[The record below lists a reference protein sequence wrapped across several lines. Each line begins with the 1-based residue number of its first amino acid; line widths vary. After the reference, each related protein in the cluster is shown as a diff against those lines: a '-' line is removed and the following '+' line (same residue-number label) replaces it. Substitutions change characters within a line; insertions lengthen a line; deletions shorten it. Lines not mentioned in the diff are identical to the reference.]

1 MKLAELTERFYTLVA
16 PDIPNEWDVEE
27 VLEPLVD
34 ESDPVCSAILGHIPV
49 IWPVSHSLC
58 YDFLHLVPETLK
70 HLSLEQ
76 LPRWI
81 GITLDLYET
90 GGLRTAQRFMQDDIK
105 SYLSKLEGGGGLAL
119 AAVEKK
125 LLPYIRGIARD
136 ELQIAQAHQ
145 SYTDSSCIFVPEEQT
160 LFDNNDDNFLLYKLI
175 LTFQWGFITCGS
187 FLNTPFGMSSPVTK
201 NEETDK
207 LWLRTFFDSFSD
219 PLLAQSIYH
228 SLESIRVR
236 VFLTEELPGLMRAV
250 EKRIF
255 PSLHFMM
262 AAEDSKNIPGS
273 LQRILLA
280 ERTEIY
286 ELLCRYLTPEESRNY
301 QLGQALPG
309 DSAEITSRLY
319 STVKKASKEYLPVVP
334 FPFQGV
340 FKLRAVET
348 ARKLKEQQLGEQFVD
363 MMASYL
369 LTLPQEKLNNIL
381 EQDKKN
387 SADTGLAE
395 SDVSMIMDSEFA
407 RTADQEKNVPL
418 LVTINNEEMQ
428 LPAELED
435 FSKNFFDEFGHLPA
449 RFLSSAAGKAGQA
462 MLEQD
467 VIGINDDEQPSPGVL
482 LYDEWDYRRQGYRKN
497 WCSLNFKQLKPI
509 HTSFIRNTLDKYHGL
524 TIRLRHQFEMMRSQ
538 ERFVKRQ
545 KEGDDIDFDALVE
558 SISDTCAGISSSERL
573 FIRLKRDE
581 RDIAVL
587 FLVDMSNST
596 AGWVNNALK
605 ESLVLM
611 AEAMEVLGDRYG
623 IYGFSGM
630 RRSRCEL
637 FHVKHLNEP
646 YGEQVKE
653 RISSITPS
661 EYTRMGPP
669 IRHATALLK
678 EIDAKVRIIITLTDG
693 KPEDYDDYKG
703 EYAIEDTRHALLEAK
718 TADIHPFCITIDH
731 QAKEYMSH
739 MYGPANY
746 IFIDNVRKL
755 PLRMPEIY
763 RVLTS

>member
-1 MKLAELTERFYTLVA
+1 MKLALLTERFYDLVA

-27 VLEPLVD
+27 VLDPLID
-34 ESDPVCSAILGHIPV
+34 ESDNVCEAILGHIPV

-58 YDFLHLVPETLK
+58 FDFLRLLPETLE

-76 LPRWI
+76 IPRWI
-81 GITLDLYET
+81 GITLDYYET
-90 GGLRTAQRFMQDDIK
+90 DGLRAAQRFMQDDIEH
-105 SYLSKLEGGGGLAL
+105 YLSKLKGSGGLAL
-119 AAVEKK
+119 ANIEKQ
-125 LLPYIRGIARD
+125 LLPYIRGIARS
-136 ELQIAQAHQ
+136 ELQIGHARI
-145 SYTDSSCIFVPEEQT
+145 SYTNTSSIFVPEE
-160 LFDNNDDNFLLYKLI
+160 LRFSENNDENFLLYKLI
-175 LTFQWGFITCGS
+175 LTFQWGFIACGS
-187 FLNTPFGMSSPVTK
+187 FINKAPSEFSSIKCDDT
-201 NEETDK
+201 
-207 LWLRTFFDSFSD
+207 LWLRSFFADFEE
-219 PLLAQSIYH
+219 PLLARDIYH
-228 SLESIRVR
+228 CLESIRVR
-236 VFLTEELPGLMRAV
+236 SFLNLELPGLMRAA
-250 EKRIF
+250 KQHIF
-255 PSLHFMM
+255 PQCAAKLKNHSL
-262 AAEDSKNIPGS
+262 NS
-273 LQRILLA
+273 LQQGIVADESQSKKLLTQHLTN
-280 ERTEIY
+280 TEY
-286 ELLCRYLTPEESRNY
+286 EHYIQN
-301 QLGQALPG
+301 QASSN
-309 DSAEITSRLY
+309 DSAKLTAKIFPALY
-319 STVKKASKEYLPVVP
+319 QENTEYTPISP

-340 FKLRAVET
+340 FKLHAVAT
-348 ARKLKEQQLGEQFVD
+348 ARRIQEQKMGEQFAD

-369 LTLPQEKLNNIL
+369 LTLSKEELGDLHEQEKR
-381 EQDKKN
+381 
-387 SADTGLAE
+387 DTANLGLAE
-395 SDVSMIMDSEFA
+395 SDISLIMDSEFA
-407 RTADQEKNVPL
+407 GSADQEKEAPI
-418 LVTINNEEMQ
+418 LVTINNEQLEM
-428 LPAELED
+428 PAELED
-435 FSKNFFDEFGHLPA
+435 FTKCFFDEFGHLPA
-449 RFLSSAAGKAGQA
+449 HFLSSAAGKAGQA

-467 VIGINDDEQPSPGVL
+467 VTGQADDLPQPTDTL

-497 WCSLNFKQLKPI
+497 WCSLNFKDLPPI
-509 HTSFIRNTLDKYHGL
+509 RSQFIQNTLDKYHGL

-545 KEGDDIDFDALVE
+545 REGDDIDFDALVE
-558 SISDTCAGISSSERL
+558 SISDTHAGISSSDRL

-653 RISSITPS
+653 RISSIVPS

-669 IRHATALLK
+669 IRHATELLK
-678 EIDAKVRIIITLTDG
+678 EVDAKVRLIITLTDG

-731 QAKEYMSH
+731 EAKDYMEH

-755 PLRMPEIY
+755 PLRIPEIY
-763 RVLTS
+763 RVLTT

>member
-1 MKLAELTERFYTLVA
+1 MKLATLTERFYDLVA

-27 VLEPLVD
+27 VLEPLID
-34 ESDPVCSAILGHIPV
+34 ASDPVCEAILGHIPV

-58 YDFLHLVPETLK
+58 FDFLRLVPESLQ

-76 LPRWI
+76 IPRWI
-81 GITLDLYET
+81 GITLDFYET
-90 GGLRTAQRFMQDDIK
+90 DGLRAAQRFMQNDIK
-105 SYLSKLEGGGGLAL
+105 SYLLELEGSGGLKL
-119 AAVEKK
+119 SSVEKQ
-125 LLPYIRGIARD
+125 LLPYIRGIARTD
-136 ELQIAQAHQ
+136 LQIAQSHQ
-145 SYTDSSCIFVPEEQT
+145 CYTDTSYIFVPEELH
-160 LFDNNDDNFLLYKLI
+160 LFQNNNDNFLLYKLM
-175 LTFQWGFITCGS
+175 LTFQWGFIACGS
-187 FLNTPFGMSSPVTK
+187 LLQSAPPASPPLAC
-201 NEETDK
+201 EENS
-207 LWLRTFFDSFSD
+207 LWLAAFFESFKE
-219 PLLAQSIYH
+219 PLLARDIYH
-228 SLESIRVR
+228 LLESIRVR
-236 VFLTEELPGLMRAV
+236 IFLSKELPGLMRAS
-250 EKRIF
+250 EKQVF
-255 PSLHFMM
+255 PNLPLAPKDHPLSPLQQVLTAKTTELQALLSHSLT
-262 AAEDSKNIPGS
+262 EEESKKYLHNQASANDS
-273 LQRILLA
+273 LQ
-280 ERTEIY
+280 
-286 ELLCRYLTPEESRNY
+286 
-301 QLGQALPG
+301 Q
-309 DSAEITSRLY
+309 TSKLY
-319 STVKKASKEYLPVVP
+319 DTLKANNREYLPIP
-334 FPFQGV
+334 PLPFQGV
-340 FKLRAVET
+340 FKLRAVKT
-348 ARKLKEQQLGEQFVD
+348 AMNIKEQKLGEHFVD
-363 MMASYL
+363 MMAAHL
-369 LTLPQEKLNNIL
+369 LSLSKKELTEVLK
-381 EQDKKN
+381 QDQRDSAN
-387 SADTGLAE
+387 SGLAE
-395 SDVSMIMDSEFA
+395 SDISMIMDSEFA
-407 RTADQEKNVPL
+407 QTADQEKEAPI
-418 LVTINNEEMQ
+418 LVTINNEEMEMS
-428 LPAELED
+428 PELEE
-435 FSKNFFDEFGHLPA
+435 FSRKFFDEFGHLPA
-449 RFLSSAAGKAGQA
+449 RFLSSAVGKAGQA

-467 VIGINDDEQPSPGVL
+467 VSSGGREEPQQQTDTL

-497 WCSLNFKQLKPI
+497 WCSLHSKDLKIIRSP
-509 HTSFIRNTLDKYHGL
+509 FIRNTLDKYHGL

-545 KEGDDIDFDALVE
+545 REGDDIDFDALVE
-558 SISDTCAGISSSERL
+558 SISDSQAGISPSERL

-637 FHVKHLNEP
+637 FHVKHLTEP

-653 RISSITPS
+653 RISSIAPS

-669 IRHATALLK
+669 IRHATKLLGD
-678 EIDAKVRIIITLTDG
+678 IDAKVRLIITLTDG

-731 QAKEYMSH
+731 QARDYMKH

-755 PLRMPEIY
+755 PFRMPEIY

>member
-1 MKLAELTERFYTLVA
+1 MKLAILTERFYDLVA

-27 VLEPLVD
+27 VLEPLID
-34 ESDPVCSAILGHIPV
+34 ESDQVCAAILGHIPV

-58 YDFLHLVPETLK
+58 FDFLRLLPKTLQ

-76 LPRWI
+76 IPRWI
-81 GITLDLYET
+81 GITLDFYET
-90 GGLRTAQRFMQDDIK
+90 SGLRAAQRFMQDDIK
-105 SYLSKLEGGGGLAL
+105 TYLAKLEGEGGLSL
-119 AAVEKK
+119 ATVEKR

-136 ELQIAQAHQ
+136 ELQIAAGRFC
-145 SYTDSSCIFVPEEQT
+145 YTDTSSIFIPEELDQ
-160 LFDNNDDNFLLYKLI
+160 FENNDDNFLLYKLI
-175 LTFQWGFITCGS
+175 LTFQWGFIACGS
-187 FLNTPFGMSSPVTK
+187 FLNKAPADCTHISCD
-201 NEETDK
+201 EDK
-207 LWLRTFFDSFSD
+207 LWLRAFFDSFEE
-219 PLLAQSIYH
+219 PLLARDIYH

-236 VFLTEELPGLMRAV
+236 IFLSHELPGLMRAA
-250 EKRIF
+250 EEQIF
-255 PSLHFMM
+255 PGLRARQVKDRSTNAL
-262 AAEDSKNIPGS
+262 SS
-273 LQRILLA
+273 LQQILIA
-280 ERTEIY
+280 DKTEIY
-286 ELLCRYLTPEESRNY
+286 EQLRQHLTIPESLDYDRGLASAN
-301 QLGQALPG
+301 
-309 DSAEITSRLY
+309 DSVKITSRLY
-319 STVKKASKEYLPVVP
+319 STLQMHEQEYIPILTL
-334 FPFQGV
+334 PFQGT
-340 FKLRAVET
+340 LRLRSVET
-348 ARKLKEQQLGEQFVD
+348 ARKLKEQKMGEQFVD
-363 MMASYL
+363 LMAAYL
-369 LTLPQEKLNNIL
+369 LTLSKKELGNIL
-381 EQDKKN
+381 KQDTN
-387 SADTGLAE
+387 DSANAGLAE
-395 SDVSMIMDSEFA
+395 SDISMIMDSEFA
-407 RTADQEKNVPL
+407 RTADQEKEAPL
-418 LVTINNEEMQ
+418 LVTINNEEIE

-449 RFLSSAAGKAGQA
+449 RFLSSAAGKAGQE
-462 MLEQD
+462 MLTQD
-467 VIGINDDEQPSPGVL
+467 VSGKNEADLPCTEAL
-482 LYDEWDYRRQGYRKN
+482 LYDEWDYRRQGYRKK
-497 WCSLNFKQLKPI
+497 WCSLHFKQLKPI
-509 HTSFIRNTLDKYHGL
+509 HSAFIRNTLDKYHGL

-545 KEGDDIDFDALVE
+545 REGDDIDFDALVE
-558 SISDTCAGISSSERL
+558 SISDSCAGISSSDRL

-637 FHVKHLNEP
+637 FHVKHLTEA

-653 RISSITPS
+653 RISSIAPS

-678 EIDAKVRIIITLTDG
+678 DVDAKIRLIITLTDG

-703 EYAIEDTRHALLEAK
+703 QYAIEDTRHALLEAK
-718 TADIHPFCITIDH
+718 TSDIHPFCITIDH
-731 QAKEYMSH
+731 QARDYMKH

>member
-1 MKLAELTERFYTLVA
+1 MKLAELTERFYDLVA

-34 ESDPVCSAILGHIPV
+34 ETDLICSAILGHIPV

-58 YDFLHLVPETLK
+58 YDFLRLVPETLK
-70 HLSLEQ
+70 YLDLEQ
-76 LPRWI
+76 IPRWI
-81 GITLDLYET
+81 GITLDFYET
-90 GGLRTAQRFMQDDIK
+90 SGLRTAQRFMQDDVK
-105 SYLSKLEGGGGLAL
+105 TYLSKLEGGGGLAL
-119 AAVEKK
+119 ATVEKK

-136 ELQIAQAHQ
+136 ELQIAQSRQ
-145 SYTDSSCIFVPEEQT
+145 CYTDTSSIFVPEELN
-160 LFDNNDDNFLLYKLI
+160 LFENIDDNFLLYKLI
-175 LTFQWGFITCGS
+175 LTFQWGFIACGS
-187 FLNTPFGMSSPVTK
+187 FLSKPSAISSHST
-201 NEETDK
+201 NIEDK
-207 LWLRTFFDSFSD
+207 LWLSSFFDSFSE
-219 PLLAQSIYH
+219 PLLARDIYH

-236 VFLTEELPGLMRAV
+236 AFLTEELPGLMRAA
-250 EKRIF
+250 EKTIF
-255 PSLHFMM
+255 PQLLSTMT
-262 AAEDSKNIPGS
+262 AKNTKGVVASI
-273 LQRILLA
+273 QRIVLA
-280 ERTEIY
+280 DKTDSFEQ
-286 ELLCRYLTPEESRNY
+286 LCRYLTPEKSRNY
-301 QLGQALPG
+301 ILGRAFAR
-309 DSAEITSRLY
+309 DSAEITSQLY
-319 STVKKASKEYLPVVP
+319 STLRNDSEEYRPVIP

-340 FKLRAVET
+340 LKLQAVET
-348 ARKLKEQQLGEQFVD
+348 ARKLKEQQMSDQFVD

-369 LTLPQEKLNNIL
+369 LTLSQKDLGNIL
-381 EQDKKN
+381 EEEQKN

-395 SDVSMIMDSEFA
+395 SDVAMIMDSEFA
-407 RTADQEKNVPL
+407 RTADQDKNAPL
-418 LVTINNEEMQ
+418 LITINNEKIQ

-467 VIGINDDEQPSPGVL
+467 VSGTHEGEQQSTGSL

-497 WCSLNFKQLKPI
+497 WCSLNFKQLKPV
-509 HTSFIRNTLDKYHGL
+509 HSPFIRNTLDKYHGL

-545 KEGDDIDFDALVE
+545 REGDDIDFDALVE
-558 SISDTCAGISSSERL
+558 SISDSTAGISSSDRL

-646 YGEQVKE
+646 YGEQVKK
-653 RISSITPS
+653 RISSIAPS

-678 EIDAKVRIIITLTDG
+678 EVDAKVRIIITLTDG

-731 QAKEYMSH
+731 QAKKYMNH

-755 PLRMPEIY
+755 PQRMPEIY

>member
-1 MKLAELTERFYTLVA
+1 MKLAELTERFYDLVA

-27 VLEPLVD
+27 VLEPLID

-58 YDFLHLVPETLK
+58 YDFLRLVPETLK
-70 HLSLEQ
+70 HINLEQ
-76 LPRWI
+76 IPRWI

-90 GGLRTAQRFMQDDIK
+90 GGLRKAQRFMQDDIK
-105 SYLSKLEGGGGLAL
+105 IYLSKLEGGGGLGL

-136 ELQIAQAHQ
+136 ELQIAQARQ
-145 SYTDSSCIFVPEEQT
+145 CYTDTSSIFVPEELN
-160 LFDNNDDNFLLYKLI
+160 LFENNDDNFLLYKLI

-187 FLNTPFGMSSPVTK
+187 FLNNPSGVSSQITK
-201 NEETDK
+201 EEDK
-207 LWLRTFFDSFSD
+207 LWLRTFFDSFRE
-219 PLLAQSIYH
+219 PLLARDIYH

-236 VFLTEELPGLMRAV
+236 IFLTEELPGLMRAA
-250 EKRIF
+250 EKIIF
-255 PSLHFMM
+255 PQLRSMRSTKITKS
-262 AAEDSKNIPGS
+262 APSS
-273 LQRILLA
+273 LQGIILA
-280 ERTEIY
+280 DKTHIY
-286 ELLCRYLTPEESRNY
+286 KLLCTHLTQEESRNY
-301 QLGQALPG
+301 QLGQAMAC
-309 DSAEITSRLY
+309 DSAKITSRLY
-319 STVKKASKEYLPVVP
+319 STFESNCNNYKQVVP

-340 FKLRAVET
+340 FQLRAVET
-348 ARKLKEQQLGEQFVD
+348 ARKLKEQKMGEQFVD

-369 LTLPQEKLNNIL
+369 LTLSQEKLGNIL
-381 EQDKKN
+381 EQDKKD

-467 VIGINDDEQPSPGVL
+467 VSGIDEDEQQSTGSL

-509 HTSFIRNTLDKYHGL
+509 HSPFIRNTLDKYHGL

-538 ERFVKRQ
+538 ERFVRRQ
-545 KEGDDIDFDALVE
+545 REGDDIDFDALVE
-558 SISDTCAGISSSERL
+558 SISDSCAGISSSDRL

-637 FHVKHLNEP
+637 FHVKHLSEP

-653 RISSITPS
+653 RISSIAPS

-731 QAKEYMSH
+731 QAKEYMNH